1 MKVRGIRHLSYLAI
15 LAATLMVGRS
25 EALAQGCIAIR
36 NNEPLF
42 GDGSTLPRFQKEW
55 QLYVSYRDATAD
67 QHYSGTVYNPQ
78 RQSLGTNVVNKQ
90 RIVDLSASYSFTPR
104 LSLVFSVPY
113 VQASWSLPTPFPSS
127 TQPTPGPRTQQ
138 DASGIGDIS
147 ASGRLW
153 ILDPLKHT
161 RGNWSVGLGV
171 KAPTGEH
178 DAKDTYPVFNGT
190 NPTNKAVDQSIQPGD
205 GGWGALVSLQGY
217 HKIGVTTLFGSGSY
231 LINPRDTNGTPSI
244 ATGLGFPSAA
254 LGVNSVPDQY
264 LLRTGVSFPLWK
276 QQLSM
281 SIAFR
286 MEGVPRYD
294 LIGDSHGFRRP
305 GYETFA
311 EPGVTYNFGSSSIS
325 VYVPIGLIRDRQPNP
340 YTGAAGDATFPSAT
354 FLAGYTYRFA
364 NPSAAPVDTSR

>member
-1 MKVRGIRHLSYLAI
+1 MRVRGIRHLSYLAI

-25 EALAQGCIAIR
+25 EALAQGCIVIR

-104 LSLVFSVPY
+104 FNLAFSVPY
-113 VQASWSLPTPFPSS
+113 VQASWSLPSP
-127 TQPTPGPRTQQ
+127 PTLGAPGPRARQ
-138 DASGIGDIS
+138 DASGMGDIS
-147 ASGRLW
+147 ATGRLW
-153 ILDPLKHT
+153 VLDPLKHT
-161 RGNWSVGLGV
+161 RGNWSVGLGIKV
-171 KAPTGEH
+171 PTGDDE
-178 DAKDTYPVFNGT
+178 AKDSYPLLNGT
-190 NPTNKAVDQSIQPGD
+190 NSTDKAVDQSIQPGD

-217 HKIGVTTLFGSGSY
+217 HKLGVTTLFGSASY
-231 LINPRDTNGTPSI
+231 LVNPRDTNGTPSI
-244 ATGLGFPSAA
+244 VAGLGFTIPG
-254 LGVNSVPDQY
+254 LDVNSVPDQY
-264 LLRTGVSFPLWK
+264 LLRAGVSFPLFK
-276 QQLSM
+276 QHLSA
-281 SIAFR
+281 SVAFR

-294 LIGDSHGFRRP
+294 LIGDSHGWRRP

-311 EPGVTYNFGSSSIS
+311 EPGLTYNFGSSSIS